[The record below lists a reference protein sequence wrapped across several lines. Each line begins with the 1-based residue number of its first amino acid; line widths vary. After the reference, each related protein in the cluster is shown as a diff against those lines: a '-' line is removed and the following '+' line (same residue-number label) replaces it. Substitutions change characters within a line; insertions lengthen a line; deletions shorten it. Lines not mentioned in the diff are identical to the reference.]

1 MNLSPAALLD
11 RVTGGRGN
19 LAIRYTTVSLIGV
32 TITQVQLLL
41 YVGILDQDPTWS
53 NVIAVS
59 LCSIP
64 VFLLNK
70 HWVWN
75 ADGKLSLR
83 REILPFWVFTLA
95 GLGLSTALVAWVETF
110 SDSTLL
116 VMAANIGGFGHPVG
130 GQVPLPRPDHVR
142 SLGEGRGPLA
152 GGPARLRLR
161 RIASP
166 SMSTLLPL
174 DPDELLSTTRSVR
187 KRLDL
192 SRPVAPELLRECIE
206 VATQAPTG
214 GNNQGWH
221 FVVVTDQAKRTQL
234 AEWYA
239 PAFAAMYGNP
249 DAVVGNLPQDD
260 PDYVAT
266 TKKVIGSAQYLAD
279 HLAEVPVH
287 VIPCIEGRTDN
298 LPVAWQAAIWGS
310 LLPAVWSFMLAARA
324 RGLGTCWTTLH
335 LTEEKA
341 AAELLGIPDHVM
353 QGALIPV
360 AHTLGGTD
368 FKPGARRDLDRIIH
382 TDGW

>member
-1 MNLSPAALLD
+1 
-11 RVTGGRGN
+11 
-19 LAIRYTTVSLIGV
+19 
-32 TITQVQLLL
+32 
-41 YVGILDQDPTWS
+41 
-53 NVIAVS
+53 
-59 LCSIP
+59 
-64 VFLLNK
+64 
-70 HWVWN
+70 
-75 ADGKLSLR
+75 
-83 REILPFWVFTLA
+83 
-95 GLGLSTALVAWVETF
+95 
-110 SDSTLL
+110 
-116 VMAANIGGFGHPVG
+116 
-130 GQVPLPRPDHVR
+130 
-142 SLGEGRGPLA
+142 
-152 GGPARLRLR
+152 
-161 RIASP
+161 
-166 SMSTLLPL
+166 MSTLLPL
-174 DPDELLSTTRSVR
+174 GPDELLSTTRSVR

-192 SRPVAPELLRECIE
+192 TRPVEPGLLRECID

-239 PAFAAMYGNP
+239 PAFAAMYGNR
-249 DAVVGNLPQDD
+249 DALVASLPQDD
-260 PDYVAT
+260 PDHVET
-266 TKKVIGSAQYLAD
+266 TKRVISSAQYLAD

-368 FKPGARRDLDRIIH
+368 FKPAARRDLDRIIH